1 MTTTKQR
8 LYILEEMKMNDSTK
22 ILESWET
29 LKTLVEELEL
39 DVHKNAHGNK
49 SAGVRARKGLRALK
63 SAAGDLVKMTLEAQ
77 KS

>member
-1 MTTTKQR
+1 MS
-8 LYILEEMKMNDSTK
+8 ESTS
-22 ILESWET
+22 ILESWES

-63 SAAGDLVKMTLEAQ
+63 SAAGDLVKLTLEAQ
-77 KS
+77 KD

>member
-1 MTTTKQR
+1 MS
-8 LYILEEMKMNDSTK
+8 DSTK
-22 ILESWET
+22 ILENWEA

-63 SAAGDLVKMTLEAQ
+63 SSAGDLVKLTLEAQ
-77 KS
+77 KE